1 MPRTKV
7 AVSLDESTVERLD
20 RLVKKAAFLSRSQA
34 IQEAVEEKLS
44 RLERTRLARE
54 CAKLDPAFEKSM
66 AEVGLSEDVAE
77 WPAY

>member
-34 IQEAVEEKLS
+34 IQEAVEE
-44 RLERTRLARE
+44 
-54 CAKLDPAFEKSM
+54 
-66 AEVGLSEDVAE
+66 
-77 WPAY
+77 